1 VGFSEKKF
9 LAMSHQKQ
17 EQNIL
22 KLFSKIEKFWNFE
35 GRHIDLLNEL
45 QMCLSWLNY
54 ETPSN
59 LQKLTY
65 REFLTQ
71 IVPIEQKFG
80 RNLKDDEIII
90 LQKDGAKQPQNKI
103 EITLILDNLRS
114 AFNVGSIFRTAECF
128 GISKIYLCG
137 YTPNP
142 TNQKVTKTAMG
153 TENFVDWEKCDS
165 TDKLIRQL
173 KNENVQIYALETV
186 ESAKLISEADIREPA
201 AIVIGNEALGISSKI
216 LQLADE
222 IIQIPI
228 FGWKNSLNVG
238 VATAICCYEIRRK

>member
-1 VGFSEKKF
+1 
-9 LAMSHQKQ
+9 
-17 EQNIL
+17 
-22 KLFSKIEKFWNFE
+22 
-35 GRHIDLLNEL
+35 
-45 QMCLSWLNY
+45 
-54 ETPSN
+54 
-59 LQKLTY
+59 
-65 REFLTQ
+65 
-71 IVPIEQKFG
+71 
-80 RNLKDDEIII
+80 
-90 LQKDGAKQPQNKI
+90 
-103 EITLILDNLRS
+103 LDNLRS